1 MSRRLAVLLLTC
13 CGPLFPAC
21 GEGVD
26 RRQASST
33 PTAASPPAVTPTFP
47 KNGDYPATGA
57 VTKINM
63 QLPSVE
69 LDHDDI
75 PGVMPPMRME
85 FFVSDKKLLSGLAV
99 GDRVEFVLRYKDRTE
114 TIVAIKKAK

>member
-1 MSRRLAVLLLTC
+1 
-13 CGPLFPAC
+13 
-21 GEGVD
+21 
-26 RRQASST
+26 
-33 PTAASPPAVTPTFP
+33 
-47 KNGDYPATGA
+47 
-57 VTKINM
+57 M